1 MDIEEITLYLP
12 KRFGLVLSLLTA
24 LGNEPI
30 EGRTRLVKMLLL
42 LQEKLKDIYKH
53 ELDSSYTFI
62 PHFFGPFPLD
72 IFFDIELAK
81 KMGLIEERKEKDGNL
96 TLVLTE
102 NGKEK
107 ALSYNIEEMKI
118 AVPKHWDEK
127 WRIVIFDIP
136 ETLKGKREI
145 LRFRLKGLGFYELQ
159 KSVFVYPFNCY
170 NEIEYIVE
178 FYQIR
183 KFVRFI
189 VADFID
195 NELHLKE
202 HFGLK

>member
-1 MDIEEITLYLP
+1 MSRGAGEIQR
-12 KRFGLVLSLLTA
+12 K
-24 LGNEPI
+24 I
-30 EGRTRLVKMLLL
+30 LLL
-42 LQEKLKDIYKH
+42 LLGGVALGVSRTPKRQLKILKSIAGEWRKINHSKLKRAIKSLYRSK
-53 ELDSSYTFI
+53 
-62 PHFFGPFPLD
+62 
-72 IFFDIELAK
+72 
-81 KMGLIEERKEKDGNL
+81 LIEERKEKNGNL

-159 KSVFVYPFNCY
+159 KSVFVHPFNCY